1 MPGAA
6 RWSSSTSGC
15 NAPRPVN
22 MEQPS
27 ARANGPVAAQWRQLA
42 PPALGI
48 IALMLFLALVR
59 PPGDGYGWR
68 LLFEIGHLP
77 LFGVAAL
84 MMLRI
89 VRVLRGAA
97 HPARADFLIALLAT
111 VVLGLA
117 AEALQVFQAGR
128 HANIGDAAQ
137 NITGAFCFL
146 AIAAALRP
154 ALWHT
159 LGPDGPV
166 AARLVLAGA
175 TLLLVLGLMPLAS
188 AAWSYAKR
196 AGAFPVVAELTA
208 DWQRP
213 FLSVGRSELAR
224 VPAPPGWDAMAG
236 ERVARLT
243 FLDAPWPGV
252 TVREPFPDWS
262 AYEVLRFQVW
272 SELAAPVELVLRVD
286 DGHRRRTH
294 RDRYNGSFIVTPGLN
309 DFAVPLSTIEQGPQE
324 RRLDLGEVSQ
334 FIIFSRRPSEPFDLY
349 FSPFWLQE
357 AG

>member
-1 MPGAA
+1 M
-6 RWSSSTSGC
+6 R
-15 NAPRPVN
+15 R
-22 MEQPS
+22 
-27 ARANGPVAAQWRQLA
+27 RGPVAARWRQLS
-42 PPALGI
+42 PPALGV

-59 PPGDGYGWR
+59 PPGDAYGWR

-89 VRVLRGAA
+89 VRVSRGAA
-97 HPARADFLIALLAT
+97 RPARADFVIALLAT

-128 HANIGDAAQ
+128 HVSIADAAY
-137 NITGAFCFL
+137 NIMGAFSFL

-154 ALWHT
+154 GLWRT
-159 LGPDGPV
+159 LGADGPV

-175 TLLLVLGLMPLAS
+175 MLLLALGLMPLAS
-188 AAWSYAKR
+188 ATWSYAKR
-196 AGAFPVVAELTA
+196 AEAFPVIAELTSG
-208 DWQRP
+208 WQRP
-213 FLSVGRSELAR
+213 FLNVGRSALAR

-243 FLDAPWPGV
+243 FLDAPWPGI

-262 AYEVLRFQVW
+262 AYGALRFQVW

-286 DGHRRRTH
+286 DGHRRRAH
-294 RDRYNGSFIVTPGLN
+294 HDRYNGSFIVMPGLN
-309 DFAVPLSTIEQGPQE
+309 DFTVPLATIAQGPRD
-324 RRLDLGEVSQ
+324 RRLRLDAVSQ
-334 FIIFSRRPSEPFDLY
+334 FIVFSRRPDEPFDLY
-349 FSPFWLQE
+349 FGPFWLE
-357 AG
+357 ESG